1 MTNLKNCATIATS
14 CKKIGETMFN
24 KIFDP
29 QNKFWQTVG
38 KAPFVFA
45 LSILWL
51 VMCLPVITIVPATI
65 ALYDAVARNLR
76 PDEKGLFRRYFRTF
90 VKELK
95 RGIPLSILWVIIVWL
110 LLCGLQALQIQAEA
124 DAAYGTWL
132 TVYQI
137 SLLIPTGVFLW
148 MNVLESRFVYG
159 FFALLKNSFTF
170 FMGYLPYS
178 LAMVLIFIVA
188 ILACYIAFPYPLF
201 FVMPVLLMLALSFPV
216 EKVFRTL
223 MEEKETENTPAES
236 TEAIEE

>member
-1 MTNLKNCATIATS
+1 
-14 CKKIGETMFN
+14 MFN

-29 QNKFWQTVG
+29 QNAFWQCVG
-38 KAPFVFA
+38 KAPTVMA

-51 VMCLPVITIVPATI
+51 IMCLPIVTIVPATI

-76 PDEKGLFRRYFRTF
+76 PDEKGTFARYFRTF

-95 RGIPLSILWVIIVWL
+95 RGIPLSILWAVIVWL

-137 SLLIPTGVFLW
+137 SLLIPVGIFLW

-159 FFALLKNSFTF
+159 FFTLLKNSLTF
-170 FMGYLPYS
+170 FLGYLPQS
-178 LAMVLIFIVA
+178 LLMTLFFIVA
-188 ILACYIAFPYPLF
+188 VVACFVYIPLIF
-201 FVMPVLLMLALSFPV
+201 LMPALLMLALSFPV
-216 EKVFRTL
+216 ESIFRKL
-223 MEEKETENTPAES
+223 LEEKEAAENAPAEAAA
-236 TEAIEE
+236 AIEE